1 MNGENRLLK
10 WIVVI
15 VPVVG
20 AVLAILPPQ
29 DRLKGGIDLVGGC
42 SLLYEIDTT
51 GLERDQIR
59 GLSGRVI
66 SVLQRR
72 VDPNAAI
79 RELASFRSLAASKN
93 SMSLGLDPGHPPSM

>member
-42 SLLYEIDTT
+42 SLFYEIDTT

-59 GLSGRVI
+59 GLSEHLEAAGR
-66 SVLQRR
+66 SER
-72 VDPNAAI
+72 PT
-79 RELASFRSLAASKN
+79 EPGLAAGGQHASGD
-93 SMSLGLDPGHPPSM
+93 SDAAPAEASP